1 MAFFLI
7 SSVVLG
13 LLDQLQIFL
22 QFYLIEL
29 AAELESV
36 LRDTVDWGKKWL
48 VGFNAGK
55 TQLASFDQSNNTDVL
70 MDVLNGCLLH
80 YLYC

>member
-29 AAELESV
+29 AAELECV

-55 TQLASFDQSNNTDVL
+55 TQPASFDQSNNTDVL